1 MRTTQDHT
9 DSSAAAAPEAEARAW
24 ADLAARWRQADH
36 PDLWADLPGTE
47 AAIVRFFDPVT
58 DIDRRARVWAYQP
71 VTYDFSD
78 LSRFSAGLAL
88 AEADAWREDRPHIAT
103 KAYEDR
109 RFLISD
115 RLIHWAVPWL
125 DAVAR
130 RAGAEAA
137 DAEAAKSSLLEIGD
151 RLRLAP
157 ALVGSEGLVVPG
169 FDAFGPFDSGAGLAK
184 TLPSL
189 WSGAV
194 LSGQDLGAIR
204 HAVVTAR
211 EVPVDW
217 LQSADTRKLL
227 AAFYR
232 DSAGRWDTL
241 AAHHA
246 GTAQLWRDLSHR
258 AERTAQMLNA

>member
-1 MRTTQDHT
+1 MPTTQDHT
-9 DSSAAAAPEAEARAW
+9 DSSAAAAPEAEARTW
-24 ADLAARWRQADH
+24 ADLAARWRRADH
-36 PDLWADLPGTE
+36 PDLWADIPGTE
-47 AAIVRFFDPVT
+47 ADIVRFFDPVS
-58 DIDRRARVWAYQP
+58 DIDRRARAWAYQP

-78 LSRFSAGLAL
+78 LARFAAGLAG

-130 RAGAEAA
+130 RAGSEAD
-137 DAEAAKSSLLEIGD
+137 DAETAKRSLLEIGD

-169 FDAFGPFDSGAGLAK
+169 FDSFGPFESGGGLAK

-189 WSGAV
+189 WSGGV
-194 LSGQDLGAIR
+194 LSVQDLGAIR
-204 HAVVTAR
+204 HAVVTTR
-211 EVPVDW
+211 EIPVDW
-217 LQSADTRKLL
+217 LQSADSRKLL

-232 DSAGRWDTL
+232 DAAGRWDTL
-241 AAHHA
+241 AAQHA

-258 AERTAQMLNA
+258 AARTAQTLNA